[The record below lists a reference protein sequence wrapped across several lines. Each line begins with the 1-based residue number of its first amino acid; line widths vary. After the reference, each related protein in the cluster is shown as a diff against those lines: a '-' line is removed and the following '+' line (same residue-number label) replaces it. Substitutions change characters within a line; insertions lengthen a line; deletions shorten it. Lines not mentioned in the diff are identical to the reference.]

1 MPASGQPGH
10 GALDLPPVPAQPL
23 GGLHTLAGQAVDDPA
38 FAEPAAQV
46 VVVVSLVSVQF
57 GGPAPPRPAAGADRR
72 EPRHQGL
79 AGPGCRGCWPPRSP
93 GQGQPCPVG
102 DQVDLRPFLAPVDR
116 IRTCPVPLR
125 GPACSPSRSRTA
137 TRQLTAGTEL
147 LQDQAVEL
155 RPDPSPGPLG
165 ERPVRGGSG
174 GTEHRRELGPG
185 AAAGGHEDD
194 RGQHLA
200 VAVSAPAT
208 ALGTCG
214 LPGRHRW
221 NSSHSSSDTSRST
234 IDTGTGYR
242 EPK

>member
-1 MPASGQPGH
+1 VGVGPRDRPDRGSPARS
-10 GALDLPPVPAQPL
+10 VIRWIF
-23 GGLHTLAGQAVDDPA
+23 DP
-38 FAEPAAQV
+38 F
-46 VVVVSLVSVQF
+46 L
-57 GGPAPPRPAAGADRR
+57 
-72 EPRHQGL
+72 
-79 AGPGCRGCWPPRSP
+79 PRST
-93 GQGQPCPVG
+93 GFGPV
-102 DQVDLRPFLAPVDR
+102 RS
-116 IRTCPVPLR
+116 PLR

-185 AAAGGHEDD
+185 AAAGGHEND